1 MKMIVSEGGV
11 MSILKP
17 RGLQRSDKPAE
28 VEGNIRDLVRRQ
40 RSAVRQSNSNSED
53 AALELASLVNSVSGD
68 ATREVDHLIGGLS
81 HVRQKLDDEAA
92 RIHHDIVE
100 FASLSQ
106 SVMQLTNIVSDGMSH
121 VAKVAEAPSIAEETP
136 ASDAAAV
143 GPEEQ
148 TRIDS

>member
-1 MKMIVSEGGV
+1 
-11 MSILKP
+11 MSIMKP

-40 RSAVRQSNSNSED
+40 RSAVRQSNNNYED
-53 AALELASLVNSVSGD
+53 AARELASLVNRVSGD

-92 RIHHDIVE
+92 RLHHDIVE

-121 VAKVAEAPSIAEETP
+121 VARVTEAPNVAEEAP
-136 ASDAAAV
+136 ASDPAGM
-143 GPEEQ
+143 GPDEQ
-148 TRIDS
+148 MRSDS

>member
-1 MKMIVSEGGV
+1 

-28 VEGNIRDLVRRQ
+28 VEGNIRELVRRQ
-40 RSAVRQSNSNSED
+40 RSAVRESNNNSED
-53 AALELASLVNSVSGD
+53 AARELASLVNRVSGD
-68 ATREVDHLIGGLS
+68 ATREVDHLISGLS

-136 ASDAAAV
+136 AFDPAAIN
-143 GPEEQ
+143 PDEQ
-148 TRIDS
+148 TRSDS

>member
-1 MKMIVSEGGV
+1 

-40 RSAVRQSNSNSED
+40 RSAVRQSNNNSED
-53 AALELASLVNSVSGD
+53 AARELASLVNRVSGD

-106 SVMQLTNIVSDGMSH
+106 SVMQLTNIVSDGISH

-136 ASDAAAV
+136 ASDPAVV

-148 TRIDS
+148 MRIDS